1 MLEKR
6 YIMKIYISSRSPPF
20 SGLHLLTLKKQ
31 KKP

>member
-6 YIMKIYISSRSPPF
+6 YKMKIYGNSRSPPF
-20 SGLHLLTLKKQ
+20 LGLHLLTFKKQ